1 MVFVYQLKIWL
12 GQQRSG
18 KRCTELKFVWVC
30 IRVRV
35 CVSVW
40 ERLRVSRCPPIA
52 VPDLAKVKAPNSD
65 RTSNNCTKWCAHW
78 FPHTCTHL
86 VSQQCRLLLFGWH
99 LHSTFLVCDWL
110 GLKHTN
116 AQKIC
121 HHWGVCV
128 CVSVT
133 RRDPSALY
141 CMHGFSACLCMC
153 HWKAGNY
160 ERQVKCFKASLQW
173 NPVNSEESLGLHYS
187 AKTIPIILLKWSR
200 SHLLS
205 FWEPKPNQCLC
216 FCLFCADWNNTL
228 DKKVF
233 IGHI

>member
-1 MVFVYQLKIWL
+1 MKRKKMHRAKICVSVYK
-12 GQQRSG
+12 
-18 KRCTELKFVWVC
+18 CACVW
-30 IRVRV
+30 
-35 CVSVW
+35 VSVW
-40 ERLRVSRCPPIA
+40 ECLRVSRCPPIA

-65 RTSNNCTKWCAHW
+65 RTSNNCTKWCTHW

-128 CVSVT
+128 CKCDQAGSICIIPYAWFQCVLVYVSLES
-133 RRDPSALY
+133 REL
-141 CMHGFSACLCMC
+141 
-153 HWKAGNY
+153 
-160 ERQVKCFKASLQW
+160 RQVKCFKASLQW

-187 AKTIPIILLKWSR
+187 PKTIQIILLKWSR
-200 SHLLS
+200 THLFS

-216 FCLFCADWNNTL
+216 FCLFCADWNNAL